1 MTEFVSEIKKISY
14 ADKVVFDVLS
24 DLSKL
29 ELMKDKLPADKITNF
44 TCDQDSCSFSVTPV
58 GQVTFVVV
66 DREPN
71 KTIKFKSEKLPFEMN
86 VWVQLVSKADD
97 DTRMKITLRAELNPF
112 IKPMVSKPMKE
123 GIDKMAE
130 VIASLPF
137 DEL

>member
-1 MTEFVSEIKKISY
+1 MTEFVSEIKKIPHSN
-14 ADKVVFDVLS
+14 KVVFDVLS

-44 TCDQDSCSFSVTPV
+44 TCDQDSCSFSVAPV

-66 DREPN
+66 NREPN
-71 KTIKFKSEKLPFEMN
+71 KTIKFKSEQLPFEIN
-86 VWVQLVSKADD
+86 VWVQLVSKADN
-97 DTRMKITLRAELNPF
+97 DTRMKITLRADLNPF

-130 VIASLPF
+130 VISSLPF
-137 DEL
+137 NEL

>member
-1 MTEFVSEIKKISY
+1 MTEFVSDIKKIPYS
-14 ADKVVFDVLS
+14 DKIVFDVLS

-29 ELMKDKLPADKITNF
+29 EQMKDKLPTDKITDF
-44 TCDQDSCSFSVTPV
+44 TCDQDSCSFSVAPV
-58 GQVTFVVV
+58 GQVTFVVE

-71 KTIKFKSEKLPFEMN
+71 KTIKFKSEQLPFEVN
-86 VWVQLVSKADD
+86 VWVQLVSKADN
-97 DTRMKITLRAELNPF
+97 DTRMKITLRADLNPF

-123 GIDKMAE
+123 GVDKIAE